1 MENRDVAAL
10 LELTL
15 NFKAA
20 RGGNIF
26 QIDAAKAAREKG
38 NGVDDLIN
46 ILAPNAQRNG
56 VHIAERFKEDAFALH
71 HRHAG
76 LRADIAQAQHRRA
89 VCDDGYR
96 IPAACEVIGFIY
108 ILLDLQAGLR
118 NTCLLYTS
126 ISSKKSSVLHPKI
139 ILLASILK
147 LQNKKSI
154 NPV

>member
-96 IPAACEVIGFIY
+96 IPAACEIIGFIY

-118 NTCLLYTS
+118 NTRRVSEGELL
-126 ISSKKSSVLHPKI
+126 LRFHARAGRNFQ
-139 ILLASILK
+139 LALPFIVK
-147 LQNKKSI
+147 PQ
-154 NPV
+154 